1 MKNRLLLSM
10 MAGMVIASAG
20 ASAQKKPLDHSV
32 YDSWESSQINK
43 LSRDGSILS
52 YSVTKQAGDAVLYVR
67 NMDTGAE
74 LAIPRGE
81 RFAITEDAAYATC
94 FIKAPYDSTRKA
106 KIAKKKKED
115 MPKDTAAY
123 IRLSSLEL
131 VKLPEV
137 TSMKMG
143 TATAPFIIAATD
155 VPKKSG
161 IHNLLVI
168 NPATGE
174 ADTIRNVAGY
184 EVSRNGLK
192 LAMTT
197 NLDKKD
203 SLSLSSIILK
213 DLATGRTDTLSRDK
227 KAYKGISFNHESDK
241 MLFIATDQEA
251 RYVGTPSYS
260 IFLTEE
266 KVLSK
271 ATRKKEAVKSVETRE
286 IIGENCPD
294 VPEGWAISEKAGV
307 RFSNTDKRLILSLY
321 PVIPAK
327 DTTVIDF
334 EAPKLDI
341 WRWDSP
347 AIPPVFKRNGYD
359 PKLTAIINM
368 DNPSKVLVL
377 SGNPQERISFVE
389 GADND
394 TAMACDASEYVFG
407 SQWDYTEYCDVAV
420 IDLRDGS
427 RKEIAKKLPSPQISD
442 RGRYITWFD
451 RKEGNWYCH
460 NISSGTTVNLTADL
474 GVTFV
479 NKEVDT
485 PNEISPYTGRTW
497 FGDDEFMLIG
507 DRYDLW
513 KIRPDGKNPV
523 LLTAGKGL
531 ADKIQYRFTDFE
543 NKDNSHIYQNI
554 YRRPT
559 KGKIYLTAF
568 DDVNKTNGLATMEL
582 EAPGQPDVCLDTFS
596 FQNHVRG
603 AGSDRIVYRKGNF
616 TCPTDIYVSEGSIE
630 SGTRLTSINPQK
642 SGYVWGNAR
651 LVSWTA
657 YDGTPLKGILYTPD
671 NLDPSKKY
679 PMIVYFYEKNTQ
691 NLYASYSPAPSRSV
705 VNFPFYVSNGYV
717 VFIPDVVYKTGHPGE
732 SAYNCIVSGTEAM
745 CAQFP
750 FINKDKMALQ
760 GQSWGGYQTAYLV
773 TRTDMY
779 AAAEAGAPVS
789 NMTSAYGGIRWG
801 TGHSR
806 IGQYEHG
813 QSRIG
818 KTLWEEGGLDLYIE
832 NSPVFFADRI
842 KTPLMIMS
850 NDGDGAVPWYQGIEY
865 FMALRRLGKP
875 CWLLEYNNEA
885 HNLNGRFNSK
895 DLSIR
900 LMQFFDHYLKD
911 APAPYWMNNDI
922 PMSLKGNKF
931 GYELE
936 N

>member
-1 MKNRLLLSM
+1 MNKLFFPIL
-10 MAGMVIASAG
+10 AGMMLAATG

-32 YDSWESSQINK
+32 YDSWETSQINK
-43 LSRDGSILS
+43 LSKDGSILA
-52 YSVTKQAGDAVLYVR
+52 YSVTRQAGDAILYVR
-67 NMDTGAE
+67 NLDTGAE
-74 LAIPRGE
+74 LVIPRGE
-81 RFAITEDAAYATC
+81 RFSITEDASYATC
-94 FIKAPYDSTRKA
+94 FIKAPYDSTRQA

-115 MPKDTAAY
+115 MPKDTAAF
-123 IRLSSLEL
+123 IRLSTLEI

-143 TATAPFIIAATD
+143 TAAAPFIIAATD

-168 NPATGE
+168 DPATGV
-174 ADTIRNVAGY
+174 ADTIRNIAGY

-213 DLATGRTDTLSRDK
+213 DLESGRIDTLSRDK
-227 KAYKGISFNHESDK
+227 KSYKGISFNHESDK
-241 MLFIATDQEA
+241 MLFIATGQEA
-251 RYVGTPSYS
+251 KEVGTPSYS

-266 KVLSK
+266 KTLTK
-271 ATRKKEAVKSVETRE
+271 ATRKKPAVKTVETRE
-286 IIGENCPD
+286 IVAENCSD
-294 VPEGWAISEKAGV
+294 VPEGWVIGEKAGV

-321 PVIPAK
+321 PAIEPK

-347 AIPPVFKRNGYD
+347 AIPPVLKRNGYD

-368 DNPSKVLVL
+368 DSPSKVLVL
-377 SGNPQERISFVE
+377 SQNPFESITFNQ

-394 TAMACDASEYVFG
+394 IAMACDASRYAFDA
-407 SQWDYTEYCDVAV
+407 QWTYASYSDVSL
-420 IDLRDGS
+420 INLRDGS
-427 RKEIAKKLPSPQISD
+427 REEIAQRLPSPQLSD
-442 RGRYITWFD
+442 FGKYITWFD
-451 RKEGNWYCH
+451 RNEGNWFCY
-460 NISSGTTVNLTADL
+460 NIATGATVNLTSGL
-474 GVTFV
+474 GVSFV
-479 NKEVDT
+479 NTDIDT
-485 PNEISPYTGRTW
+485 PSEISPFTGRNW
-497 FGDDEFMLIG
+497 FGEDEFMLIG

-523 LLTAGKGL
+523 MLTAGKGL
-531 ADKIQYRFTDFE
+531 EDKIQYRFTDFE
-543 NKDNSHIYQNI
+543 SRDNSHIYQNL
-554 YRRPT
+554 YKRPV

-568 DDVNKTNGLATMEL
+568 DDIEKRNGLATMKVEV
-582 EAPGQPDVCLDTFS
+582 PGQPEVCLDTFS
-596 FQNHVRG
+596 FQNYVKA
-603 AGSDRIVYRKGNF
+603 AGSDRIIYRKGNF
-616 TCPTDIYVSEGSIE
+616 TCPTDICISEGSIA
-630 SGTRLTSINPQK
+630 SCSTITAINPQK
-642 SGYVWGNAR
+642 NDYVWGNAR
-651 LVSWTA
+651 LVSWKA
-657 YDGTPLKGILYTPD
+657 YDGTDLKGILYTPD
-671 NLDPSKKY
+671 NLDPSEKY

-705 VNFPFYVSNGYV
+705 VNFPLYVSNGYV
-717 VFIPDVVYKTGHPGE
+717 VFVPDIVYKTGHPGE

-750 FINKDKMALQ
+750 FINKEKMALQ

-818 KTLWEEGGLDLYIE
+818 KTLWDEGGLDLYIE
-832 NSPVFFADRI
+832 NSPVFFADKI

-885 HNLNGRFNSK
+885 HNLNSRYNSK
-895 DLSIR
+895 DLSVR

-911 APAPYWMNNDI
+911 APAPYWMTHDI
-922 PMSLKGNKF
+922 PTSLKGNRF

-936 N
+936 K

>member
-1 MKNRLLLSM
+1 MI
-10 MAGMVIASAG
+10 IASAG

-32 YDSWESSQINK
+32 YDSWESTQINK
-43 LSRDGSILS
+43 LSKDGSILA

-67 NMDTGAE
+67 NLNTGAE
-74 LAIPRGE
+74 LVIPRGE
-81 RFAITEDAAYATC
+81 RFSITEDAGVATC
-94 FIKAPYDSTRKA
+94 FIKAPYDSTRQA
-106 KIAKKKKED
+106 KIAKKKGDD

-123 IRLSSLEL
+123 IKLADMSI
-131 VKLPEV
+131 VKLPKV

-143 TATAPFIIAATD
+143 SATAPFIIASTD
-155 VPKKSG
+155 VPEKSG
-161 IHNLLVI
+161 VHNLLVI
-168 NPATGE
+168 DLKTGE

-227 KAYKGISFNHESDK
+227 KAYRGISFNHESDK

-251 RYVGTPSYS
+251 EYAGTPSHS

-271 ATRKKEAVKSVETRE
+271 ATRKKAAVTTVGTRE
-286 IIGENCPD
+286 IIKENCSD
-294 VPEGWAISEKAGV
+294 LPEGWVISDKADV
-307 RFSNTDKRLILSLY
+307 RFSNTDKRLILSLC
-321 PVIPAK
+321 PFIGPK
-327 DTTVIDF
+327 DTTVIEF

-347 AIPPVFKRNGYD
+347 AIPPVSKRNGYD
-359 PKLTAIINM
+359 PKLTAIINL
-368 DNPSKVLVL
+368 DAPSKVLVL
-377 SGNPQERISFVE
+377 SKNPFDRITFLG
-389 GADND
+389 GADYD
-394 TAMACDASEYVFG
+394 TAMACDASRYAFG
-407 SQWDYTEYCDVAV
+407 AQWDYTGYNDVAL

-427 RKEIAKKLPSPQISD
+427 RKEIAQRLPSPQISD
-442 RGRYITWFD
+442 FGKYITWFD
-451 RKEGNWYCH
+451 REEGNWYCYD
-460 NISSGTTVNLTADL
+460 IAAGTTVNLTAGL
-474 GVTFV
+474 GVSFV
-479 NKEVDT
+479 NTEVDT
-485 PNEISPYTGRTW
+485 PGEISPYTGRNW

-523 LLTAGKGL
+523 MLTDGKGR
-531 ADKIQYRFTDFE
+531 ADNIQYRYTDFE

-554 YRRPT
+554 VKHPV

-568 DDVNKTNGLATMEL
+568 DDINKTNGLATIKV

-596 FQNHVRG
+596 FQNLVRG

-616 TCPTDIYVSEGSIE
+616 TCPADIFVSEGNIAI
-630 SGTRLTSINPQK
+630 GTQLTAINPQK
-642 SGYVWGNAR
+642 KDYIWGNAR
-651 LVSWTA
+651 LVGWTA
-657 YDGTPLKGILYTPD
+657 YDGTPLKGILYTPE

-691 NLYASYSPAPSRSV
+691 NLYAGYSPAPSRSV
-705 VNFPFYVSNGYV
+705 INFPFYVSNGYV
-717 VFIPDVVYKTGHPGE
+717 IFVPDIVYKTGHPGE

-745 CAQFP
+745 CEQFP

-818 KTLWEEGGLDLYIE
+818 KTIWDEGGLELYIE
-832 NSPVFFADRI
+832 NSPVFFADRV
-842 KTPLMIMS
+842 KTPIMIMS

-895 DLSIR
+895 DLSVR

-911 APAPYWMNNDI
+911 APAPYWMHNDI
-922 PMSLKGNKF
+922 PLSLKGNRL
-931 GYELE
+931 GYEIE
-936 N
+936 Y